1 MNSREIRENP
11 RPVNESA
18 ISEDSRPVIEESAF
32 EVERYELSA
41 PPAYTFA
48 FERRDFLRVL
58 GAMGGGLL
66 VCAYATPA
74 GAQESGRG
82 AQRGAAPREL
92 SAWLHI
98 DEAGRVT
105 AYTGK
110 TEIGQNIRTSLA
122 QAVADELRVPLESVT
137 MVMADTDLVPFDA
150 GTFGSQSTPRMAP
163 QLARAAAAAR
173 SMLIERAAQQ
183 WQVDPGTLSV
193 QGGKVVDGARRSVA
207 FGDLTK
213 GQKLAGAVAA
223 EQPVMPPAEWSLRGT
238 APRKVN
244 GQAFVTGRNLF
255 TPDIVRP
262 GMLIG
267 RVLRPEGYEGTLLT
281 VDDSRARAMT
291 GVTVVRDGEFLG
303 LVAPNE
309 RVARHATAAMRVEWR
324 PPADH
329 PSSSTIYEHLK
340 KTEQPGRGNA
350 PTATGDV
357 AAARGRAA
365 KTFDATFNIPYIAH
379 VPLEPRAAVAE
390 WTDGKLTV
398 WCGTQRPFGVRT
410 ELAEAFHVP
419 EDRVRVIVPDTGSAY
434 GGKHS
439 GEHAIEAAR
448 LAKAAGKPVKLVWTR
463 SEEFSFG
470 YMRPAGVIEIKAAVD
485 AAGKLIAWEFDNWNS
500 GASAIRTPYQVPNQ
514 RIQFH
519 ASDSPLRQ
527 GSYRGLAATA
537 NHYAREMHM
546 DSIARALGV
555 DAVEF
560 RLNHLP
566 NNLDDARM
574 RAVLTAAAKEIGWP
588 RTAAAGRGIG
598 IACGTEKGSY
608 VATAAEVAASPNGFT
623 VERLIVV
630 FECGAIVNRDGLHN
644 QVEGAVVQGIGGA
657 LFEAIDFANGRLNNG
672 TMELYRVP
680 RFKDIPKIDVVL
692 LDRKDLPSA
701 GAGETP
707 IVCVAPAIGAAARAL
722 GAVRSELPVRLS

>member
-1 MNSREIRENP
+1 MNRRAMGDGQGAVGE
-11 RPVNESA
+11 V
-18 ISEDSRPVIEESAF
+18 

-41 PPAYTFA
+41 PPSYTFEL
-48 FERRDFLRVL
+48 ERRDFLRVL
-58 GAMGGGLL
+58 GAMGGGLV

-74 GAQESGRG
+74 AAQESGRG
-82 AQRGAAPREL
+82 AQRGPAAPREL

-98 DEAGRVT
+98 DENGRITV
-105 AYTGK
+105 YTGK

-137 MVMADTDLVPFDA
+137 MVMADTDVVPFDA

-173 SMLIERAAQQ
+173 AMLIERAAQQ
-183 WQVDPGTLSV
+183 WQADPKTLSV
-193 QGGKVVDGARRSVA
+193 QGGKVVDGGSRSVA
-207 FGDLTK
+207 FGELTN
-213 GQKLAGAVAA
+213 GQKLTGAVAV
-223 EQPVMPPAEWSLRGT
+223 EQPVMPASEWSLRGT
-238 APRKVN
+238 APKKVN
-244 GQAFVTGRNLF
+244 GPAFVTGRNHY
-255 TPDIVRP
+255 TPDIERP
-262 GMLIG
+262 GMLFG
-267 RVLRPEGYEGTLLT
+267 RVMRPDGYEGTLLS
-281 VDDSRARAMT
+281 VDDSRAKAIA

-309 RVARHATAAMRVEWR
+309 RVARRAAAAMQVEWK
-324 PPADH
+324 PPVNH

-340 KTEQPGRGNA
+340 KTEQAGRGNA
-350 PTATGDV
+350 PTTSGDV
-357 AAARGRAA
+357 AAARASAA
-365 KTFDATFNIPYIAH
+365 KTFDATFNVPYIAH

-390 WTDGKLTV
+390 WAEGKLTV
-398 WCGTQRPFGVRT
+398 WCGTQRPFGVRS

-463 SEEFSFG
+463 AEEFSFG

-485 AAGKLIAWEFDNWNS
+485 SGGKLIAWEFDNWNS

-546 DSIARALGV
+546 DAIARALGV

-560 RLNHLP
+560 RLNHLE
-566 NNLDDARM
+566 DARM

-588 RTAAAGRGIG
+588 RAAASGRGVG

-608 VATAAEVAASPNGFT
+608 IATVAEVAKSPDGFT
-623 VERLIVV
+623 VERLVVV

-644 QVEGAVVQGIGGA
+644 QVEGAVVQGLGGA

-680 RFKDIPKIDVVL
+680 RFKDIPRIDVVL

-707 IVCVAPAIGAAARAL
+707 IVCVAPAIGSAVRAL
-722 GAVRSELPVRLS
+722 GAVRSELPVRLG